1 MGIPSDEMA
10 PGPILVFDICIGE
23 VMVGLSDRGL
33 GMEPYSG
40 ENSGENTNVWRGVG
54 NSSRGQTVCG
64 LVQVIGGGDILRTE
78 EFSAELNS
86 VLAGRLEL
94 GHRPGP
100 VLPSHSGLHHGQL
113 SSGLSLESFI
123 SDWQNYP

>member
-1 MGIPSDEMA
+1 MGILSDKMV

-23 VMVGLSDRGL
+23 FMVGLSDRGL

-40 ENSGENTNVWRGVG
+40 ENTNVWCGVG

-78 EFSAELNS
+78 GFSAELNS
-86 VLAGRLEL
+86 VFAGRLEL
-94 GHRPGP
+94 RHGPGP
-100 VLPSHSGLHHGQL
+100 VLPSHSGLHHDQL
-113 SSGLSLESFI
+113 SSGLSLETGI